1 MRSRHSYT
9 RRLLAGTALAVLVL
23 ALSVGAPVATGA
35 GSASGGP
42 AGAARHFPC
51 SGPNAAHQPC
61 FFSTPNNNI
70 HCQWIPTRKAVEC
83 ELLSTHLAYR
93 LRPTGSA
100 QRIRMHLWRRGET
113 LPAGPN
119 TLVFPEAL
127 SCHGSSTKM
136 TCNQNFG
143 TGVFVLA
150 PHGSHGA

>member
-1 MRSRHSYT
+1 MRSMCLHT
-9 RRLLAGTALAVLVL
+9 RLLLAGAALGVLVL
-23 ALSVGAPVATGA
+23 APSAGAPAATGA
-35 GSASGGP
+35 RSASRGP
-42 AGAARHFPC
+42 AAAAGHFPC

-100 QRIRMHLWRRGET
+100 QRIRIHLWRRGET

-143 TGVFVLA
+143 TGVLVLA
-150 PHGSHGA
+150 PHHSHA